1 MQSGFKT
8 ILIPVDFTIN
18 TEIAVKK
25 ALEVADINE
34 ATIHLLHVL
43 QENNSLVKDQ
53 TNGWMGHTSALEKLT
68 QWKNTIE
75 ETLPMLDVCYWIQ
88 YGQVQSII
96 EKKSFGNRRRPDRD
110 WQATL
115 PLLVSLFKYCSSFR
129 SFFFFRNGY
138 IDCEKRFFTP

>member
-53 TNGWMGHTSALEKLT
+53 TNGWMGHTSAFEVL
-68 QWKNTIE
+68 
-75 ETLPMLDVCYWIQ
+75 
-88 YGQVQSII
+88 
-96 EKKSFGNRRRPDRD
+96 
-110 WQATL
+110 
-115 PLLVSLFKYCSSFR
+115 
-129 SFFFFRNGY
+129 
-138 IDCEKRFFTP
+138 